1 MAAGTDHGLKN
12 ILWQKIKENVID
24 DHKKPGEWRI
34 LILDHFTTKVL
45 SSCCKMSD
53 LMSEG
58 ITIVE
63 DLYKNREPVPEM
75 KAVYFISPSEK
86 GVDSLVNDFKSTYK
100 YKAAYIYFTDYCP
113 DSLFNKLRTYCAKA
127 IRVCKE
133 LNISFLPYESQ
144 VFTLDNP
151 DAFHSIYST
160 HRTDK
165 DTTLEKMAEQ
175 IVTLCAT
182 LDENPGVRYKKEPL
196 DNAKKLAQL
205 VENKLGEHYELDEKC
220 KGKSKTQA
228 QLLIVDR
235 GFDPVSPIL
244 HELTY
249 QAMVYDLI
257 SIENDTYKYQSK
269 DGASAKEKQ
278 SILNEEDD
286 LWTKLRHM
294 HIAEVSEEIPKR
306 VKEIS
311 ANKKIKDGKI
321 TMSGLSQLMKKMP
334 SFRKQISKKTVHLNL
349 AEECMNHFQ
358 ANVEKL
364 CKVEQDLAL
373 GADTEGQKVK
383 DPMRTLLPVLLQKH
397 STYDK
402 IRAVLLYIFS
412 LNGTTEENLR
422 KIFQQIDN
430 ESNIILNWDRLG
442 VPIHSSSSQQRKT
455 ARKDRS
461 HEETYQ
467 LSRWTPVIKDVMED
481 AIENKLETR
490 EWPHKSECPAA
501 WNGSGAVSARQKH
514 KGSNQDDRRSGSRL
528 IVFIIGGVSYSEMRC
543 AYEVTQAVK
552 SCEVIIGSTHIL
564 TPRRLLDDM
573 QDLSKTKG
581 PMETFTIIEEKA
593 A

>member
-1 MAAGTDHGLKN
+1 
-12 ILWQKIKENVID
+12 
-24 DHKKPGEWRI
+24 
-34 LILDHFTTKVL
+34 
-45 SSCCKMSD
+45 MSD

-58 ITIVE
+58 IT
-63 DLYKNREPVPEM
+63 N
-75 KAVYFISPSEK
+75 
-86 GVDSLVNDFKSTYK
+86 
-100 YKAAYIYFTDYCP
+100 CP

-165 DTTLEKMAEQ
+165 DTTLQKMAEQ

-269 DGASAKEKQ
+269 DGAGAKEKQ

-286 LWTKLRHM
+286 LWTELRHM

-334 SFRKQISKKTVHLNL
+334 SFRKQISK
-349 AEECMNHFQ
+349 
-358 ANVEKL
+358 
-364 CKVEQDLAL
+364 DLAL

-501 WNGSGAVSARQKH
+501 WNGSGAVRYA
-514 KGSNQDDRRSGSRL
+514 
-528 IVFIIGGVSYSEMRC
+528 IILECVNDYSPVS
-543 AYEVTQAVK
+543 Q
-552 SCEVIIGSTHIL
+552 
-564 TPRRLLDDM
+564 
-573 QDLSKTKG
+573 
-581 PMETFTIIEEKA
+581 
-593 A
+593 